1 MKVRVQL
8 QAYLEQYSPNGSET
22 FDYEV
27 PDGALVSDL
36 TAKLGVPGD
45 LASIIIV
52 SNENTTP
59 QHALKDGDRVILI
72 PPLAGG

>member
-1 MKVRVQL
+1 MKVKVQL
-8 QAYLEQYSPNGSET
+8 QAYLEQYSPNGSES

-27 PDGALVSDL
+27 AAGALVSDL
-36 TAKLGVPGD
+36 TTKLGIPDD

-52 SNENTTP
+52 GNENTTP
-59 QHALKDGDRVILI
+59 QHALKDGDHVILI